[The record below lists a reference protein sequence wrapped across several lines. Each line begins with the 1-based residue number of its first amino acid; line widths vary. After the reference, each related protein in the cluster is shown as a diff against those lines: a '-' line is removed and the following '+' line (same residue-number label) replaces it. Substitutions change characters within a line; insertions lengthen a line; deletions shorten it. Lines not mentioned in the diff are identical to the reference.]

1 MAFLY
6 NCRRTSTIKSK
17 LYSTLGCIGHVV
29 MKEILRDF
37 PLFTKHLKNDIVKF
51 YDDDLKLFLIASLRR
66 VDYLKNAAPE
76 VLTHLA
82 YVMVG

>member
-1 MAFLY
+1 
-6 NCRRTSTIKSK
+6 
-17 LYSTLGCIGHVV
+17 

>member
-17 LYSTLGCIGHVV
+17 LYSTLGCIGHEVI
-29 MKEILRDF
+29 KEILRDF